1 MDYERGV
8 AVRPAGAP
16 MVAMDRPDAA
26 PAGAPPAETA
36 AAVAGE
42 AREAGRQAAHDAR
55 HVAREHLDKR
65 SSAAGERVGEAAG
78 DARGVAEHLRSTG
91 REGPARL
98 ADEAAERME
107 RFATYLRES
116 DTDRILDDIR
126 RVGRTRPA
134 VLVAVAAAVGMVV
147 GRLVRASQPDDGPG
161 GAR

>member
-16 MVAMDRPDAA
+16 MVPMDRPDAA
-26 PAGAPPAETA
+26 RPGAPPGETV
-36 AAVAGE
+36 AAVTDE
-42 AREAGRQAAHDAR
+42 ARDAGRQVASDAR
-55 HVAREHLDKR
+55 QAAREQLDKR

-98 ADEAAERME
+98 ADEAAERMD
-107 RFATYLRES
+107 RFAAYLRES

-126 RVGRTRPA
+126 RVGRTQPA
-134 VLVAVAAAVGMVV
+134 LLVAGAAVVGIVV
-147 GRLVRASQPDDGPG
+147 GRLVKVSQPDNGLG